1 MNGILDH
8 FSHKE
13 PVCRTRFLLPYHTV
27 LPCYAACFSVPGYP
41 LLCGGFFKYYFGAK
55 DWLCWAALLLAFHIT
70 EAALIAYNVS
80 IVNPLSFWHCLC
92 LPEKCENSWW
102 LIAELWKALVL
113 LLESSCE
120 GSDQVSHQIGQKN
133 VCSIDLFWWLWFVK
147 GIGGANARHLWFWFS
162 NASGVMRYVF
172 ANSFSVLTIPLSSVC
187 ALLPQSPPSF
197 FGTASSKAGNS
208 PVLMW
213 GCLCYQSFE

>member
-1 MNGILDH
+1 MLLVFQYQDILYY
-8 FSHKE
+8 
-13 PVCRTRFLLPYHTV
+13 VGVFL
-27 LPCYAACFSVPGYP
+27 
-41 LLCGGFFKYYFGAK
+41 KYYFGAK

-147 GIGGANARHLWFWFS
+147 GIGGANARHFIVILVLKCFS
-162 NASGVMRYVF
+162 CDEVCLCKF
-172 ANSFSVLTIPLSSVC
+172 LFCPHHPTIQCMCSSSSVPT
-187 ALLPQSPPSF
+187 LLFWHSQF
-197 FGTASSKAGNS
+197 
-208 PVLMW
+208 
-213 GCLCYQSFE
+213 